1 MNNLSAVERA
11 RVLLEKRRKLKQQ
24 TTAEQFGGQGQQDGK
39 GAELDQEV
47 KSPPS
52 LLSSEED
59 GPKVNTKEVEQKIQ
73 VEKKEEK
80 ELPIQLESV
89 VQGNK
94 SGVIPGGFEGVAK
107 EEEEGVKAEE
117 EANEAI
123 ESEGESS
130 RYQLSKRPES
140 SL

>member
-1 MNNLSAVERA
+1 M
-11 RVLLEKRRKLKQQ
+11 EKRRKLKQQ

-39 GAELDQEV
+39 GAELDQEI
-47 KSPPS
+47 KPSPFS
-52 LLSSEED
+52 VSSEED
-59 GPKVNTKEVEQKIQ
+59 GTKVNTQEVEQKIQ

-80 ELPIQLESV
+80 ELPPQLESV
-89 VQGNK
+89 VQGNV
-94 SGVIPGGFEGVAK
+94 SMGVIPVGSEGVAK

-130 RYQLSKRPES
+130 RYQLSS
-140 SL
+140 A